1 MAPQLQRPK
10 PPYVQIADHYRE
22 LISTGALRHGER
34 MPTVAEVAERWSCS
48 PGTAHKALRQLRG
61 EGLIDTKQQ
70 GSTVIGT
77 RAVPEPAE
85 RVRRTTLPEGD
96 EVEVTEV
103 GTVAMLPSVG
113 AALGID
119 ADALN
124 RRVIRRQAICRR
136 EGRPYKLSVT
146 WVPVSFSEEVPEL
159 LDSAPIPNIVDLI
172 GQKNSRQ
179 ATDGRDYFE
188 GRTADAREAE
198 ALGIEVGSAVLAGT
212 SVWRDDEGALVYYEF
227 VCPPH
232 HAISSDYQL
241 IPQA

>member
-22 LISTGALRHGER
+22 LISTGALRHGAK

-113 AALGID
+113 AALGIE

-124 RRVIRRQAICRR
+124 RTVIRRQAVSRR
-136 EGRPYKLSVT
+136 EGRAYKLSVT
-146 WVPVSFSEEVPEL
+146 WVPVPFSQEVPEL
-159 LDSAPIPNIVDLI
+159 LDSAPIPNITDLI
-172 GQKNSRQ
+172 GQRTSRK

-188 GRTADAREAE
+188 GRTADAREAA
-198 ALGIEVGSAVLAGT
+198 ALGIEVGTAVLAGT
-212 SVWRDDEGALVYYEF
+212 AVWRDDQGPIAYYEF

-232 HAISSDYQL
+232 HAVSSDYQL

>member
-1 MAPQLQRPK
+1 MAPQLQRPR

-22 LISTGALRHGER
+22 LISTGALRHGDR
-34 MPTVAEVAERWSCS
+34 MPTVAEVADRWSCS

-61 EGLIDTKQQ
+61 EGLIDTTQQ

-85 RVRRTTLPEGD
+85 RVRRTALPEGD

-124 RRVIRRQAICRR
+124 RTVIRREAISRR
-136 EGRPYKLSVT
+136 AGKAYKLSVS
-146 WVPVSFSEEVPEL
+146 WIPVPFSQKAPEL
-159 LDSAPIPNIVDLI
+159 LDIRPIPNITDLI
-172 GQKNSRQ
+172 GQRTGRHAS
-179 ATDGRDYFE
+179 DGRDYFE
-188 GRTADAREAE
+188 GRTADAREAA
-198 ALGIEVGSAVLAGT
+198 ALGIEVGTAVLAGT
-212 SVWRDDEGALVYYEF
+212 SVWRDDDGALVYYEF